1 MVGESRAGVDELLF
15 HFFVGKSTVAADEFK
30 EATDRFFGFCD
41 GGREHFVVVSDVF
54 EKFPVSDEAFAVFPD
69 QLGFGGELYNGF
81 RAAGFRR
88 GGHDGFGG
96 EREWGSGEAFDLGGG
111 GVGGWGGLF

>member
-1 MVGESRAGVDELLF
+1 MGSALQV
-15 HFFVGKSTVAADEFK
+15 FVG
-30 EATDRFFGFCD
+30 
-41 GGREHFVVVSDVF
+41 
-54 EKFPVSDEAFAVFPD
+54 
-69 QLGFGGELYNGF
+69 
-81 RAAGFRR
+81 